1 MHQDNPTGSGR
12 TGIALCLLFAGLL
25 AAGAA
30 PAESTMIPP
39 RPAASPAETLPDGN
53 APDLFRQGQ
62 RYYTLSNYAKA
73 VRWLRAA
80 VINAP
85 NNARYHHWLAK
96 AYGRLAEEAN
106 WFSALSLSRKTLKE
120 LRTAV
125 KLDNT
130 YISAL
135 QDLMEYYRKAPVF
148 LGGSR
153 KKAESIA
160 RRLDHLEAAGVSHEQ
175 VRKTTDSPS

>member
-1 MHQDNPTGSGR
+1 
-12 TGIALCLLFAGLL
+12 
-25 AAGAA
+25 
-30 PAESTMIPP
+30 MIPP
-39 RPAASPAETLPDGN
+39 RPAASPVETLPSGN

-62 RYYTLSNYAKA
+62 RYYTLANYTKA

-80 VINAP
+80 VIKAP
-85 NNARYHHWLAK
+85 DNARYHHWLGK
-96 AYGRLAEEAN
+96 AYGRLAQEVN
-106 WFSALSLSRKTLKE
+106 WFSAISLSRKTLNE
-120 LRTAV
+120 LRAAV

-135 QDLMEYYRKAPVF
+135 QDLMEYYQQAPVF

-160 RRLDHLEAAGVSHEQ
+160 RRLDHLEAAGVSHKRA
-175 VRKTTDSPS
+175 RKTADSPS